1 MTFLNIGFG
10 NLANYEKIVAIISPE
25 SAPIRRII
33 SEAKKEGNL
42 IDATQGR
49 KTRAVIIMENHDI
62 ILSAVMPE
70 TILSRNVKGDK
81 NE

>member
-10 NLANYEKIVAIISPE
+10 NLANYEKIIAIISPE
-25 SAPIRRII
+25 SAPVRRII
-33 SEAKKEGNL
+33 SEAKKGGNL

-70 TILSRNVKGDK
+70 TIMSRNNKGDK

>member
-1 MTFLNIGFG
+1 MNFLNIGFG
-10 NLANYEKIVAIISPE
+10 NLVNYDKVVAIISPD
-25 SAPIRRII
+25 SAPVRRII
-33 SEAKKEGNL
+33 SEAKKAGNL
-42 IDATQGR
+42 TDATQGR

-70 TILSRNVKGDK
+70 TIMSRNSKGEK

>member
-10 NLANYEKIVAIISPE
+10 NLSNYEKVIAIISPE
-25 SAPIRRII
+25 SAPVRRII
-33 SEAKKEGNL
+33 SEAKKNGNL

-70 TILSRNVKGDK
+70 TIIARNVKGDK